1 MGGGPKAA
9 ASVAAGKHV
18 RVSSSMTA
26 PDKPAEELESLT
38 RLAKSFAD
46 RRMLDEASDLFELA
60 LRFAPDN
67 LGLKLNLAQVRYRQ
81 RQSRGRQR
89 RGAEEELRE
98 NLRRA
103 AIDSAHFF
111 GLAALYEERG
121 EQELAAECLQIA
133 RHKDLANPYVHK
145 LSGRIFFRQ
154 RRFDEAADE
163 LRAARRYNPF
173 DRQIAE
179 LLGRVEYERG
189 NYREALEAT
198 IDAFLLL
205 SETDREKGRELIN
218 RIRELKTVRKITGEE
233 LVGLFHERR
242 DKLQTS
248 FDRLELYRERFV
260 LGGESRGDE
269 DAGEAEQDPQSGRI
283 ELAVRLREF
292 EIWSRLDDQQV
303 FHLTQAA
310 HEERRRK
317 GSKIFEYGSDGTDIY
332 VLEKGRI
339 SIRRP
344 TSYGNFELGILN
356 PGTVFGEVNFITRS
370 QRTGEAVAI
379 DDCRLVRLDG
389 DELEVM
395 ITEWPDLGVE
405 IYLSFWHGLAKKLRG
420 ANDQL
425 RTFFASERTAEELL
439 KMRQDPRVQAG
450 DVDVQPDEK
459 IALLREQGLTG
470 AELVTLADFSNVK
483 QFPGGRFLFHEGD
496 AGDEMYV
503 ILEGQVMISKL
514 IPGGGEEALAIL
526 GRGDFFGE
534 MALIDGEP
542 RSADAKAF
550 QGPVTAIAFDEKT
563 LKEVLAME
571 SRSALDFMKLL
582 CRLICKRLREID
594 EKVTGWRI
602 MSGSQPVDEVR
613 STEFPT
619 YRSA

>member
-1 MGGGPKAA
+1 MAA
-9 ASVAAGKHV
+9 
-18 RVSSSMTA
+18 
-26 PDKPAEELESLT
+26 PEKPPEDLESLT
-38 RLAKSFAD
+38 KLAKSFAD
-46 RRMLDEASDLFELA
+46 REMLDEASDLFQLA
-60 LRFAPDN
+60 LRFEPDN
-67 LGLKLNLAQVRYRQ
+67 LGLKLNLAQVRHRQ
-81 RQSRGRQR
+81 RQDHGRYR

-98 NLRRA
+98 ALRRN

-121 EQELAAECLQIA
+121 QQDLASECLEIA
-133 RHKDLANPYVHK
+133 RGKDLANPYVHK
-145 LSGRIFFRQ
+145 LSGKIYYKQ
-154 RRFDEAADE
+154 RRFDEAVEE
-163 LRAARRYNPF
+163 LKAARRFNPF

-189 NYREALEAT
+189 NYHEAMEAT
-198 IDAFLLL
+198 IDSFLLL

-218 RIRELKTVRKITGEE
+218 RIRDLKTVRKISGEE
-233 LVGLFHERR
+233 LVGSFHDRR
-242 DKLQTS
+242 DRLQTA

-260 LGGESRGDE
+260 VGEETVEEVGDRR
-269 DAGEAEQDPQSGRI
+269 AKDPQSGRI
-283 ELAVRLREF
+283 EVAVRLREF
-292 EIWSRLDDQQV
+292 EIWSRLDDEQV
-303 FHLTQAA
+303 FHLTETA

-317 GSKIFEYGSDGTDIY
+317 GSKIFDFGSDGADIY

-356 PGTVFGEVNFITRS
+356 PGTVFGEVNFITRR

-379 DDCRLVRLDG
+379 DDCRLVRLDA
-389 DELEVM
+389 DELAVLVN
-395 ITEWPDLGVE
+395 EWPDLGIE
-405 IYLSFWHGLAKKLRG
+405 IYLSFWHGLAKKLRS
-420 ANDQL
+420 ANEQL
-425 RTFFASERTAEELL
+425 RTFFASERSAEELL
-439 KMRQDPRVQAG
+439 KMRQSSEVEVG
-450 DVDVQPDEK
+450 DVDVHSDEK
-459 IALLREQGLTG
+459 MALLREQGLSG
-470 AELVTLADFSNVK
+470 AELVTLANFSNVK
-483 QFPGGRFLFHEGD
+483 RFPGGQFLFHEGD

-503 ILEGQVMISKL
+503 ILEGKVMISKL

-550 QGPVTAIAFDEKT
+550 QGPVTAIAFDDET

-602 MSGSQPVDEVR
+602 MSGSQPIDEDVR
-613 STEFPT
+613 TAEIPIF
-619 YRSA
+619 RSA